1 MLPDILNLPEYRV
14 LQVDDSGPDYHIL
27 AETIAPPVVCIH
39 CGAASLVRYGHREQL
54 IHDLPI
60 HGKRVGISVDTRR
73 YRCKDCRKTFYEPLP
88 AVDERRRMT
97 TRLVNWLGEHSA
109 RKTFA
114 QLAEE
119 TGVSNMT
126 VKAVFDD
133 YAAQL
138 KSELRIETPRFMGI
152 DEIHLIRKPR
162 AVFTNI
168 RGSGHAES
176 RAAPGNCLV
185 VEMLANRD
193 KKSVIQYLASLP
205 DRKRI
210 QCVTMDMWRP
220 YKEAVQQ
227 VLPEASIIVDKF
239 HVLKMAN
246 AALDQ
251 LRKRLGANMTDRQ
264 RRTLMKDRKLLHMR
278 PKDLRPESALMLSG
292 WLRNLPELEAA
303 YDAKEA
309 FYGVYEAENATDA
322 KQKYHE
328 WEQGLSGSLKQAY
341 DPLITAWLNWE
352 NEILAYFDGRLTN
365 ACTESVNNLIR
376 VANRM
381 GRGYSFDVLRARML
395 LANHAGHRKRKL
407 YVRPKQDD
415 TQTMD
420 HFFALPSTQEDAE
433 EISEGVDI
441 STLLRLAEDG
451 LL

>member
-1 MLPDILNLPEYRV
+1 MSSDILNLSEYCV
-14 LQVDDSGPDYHIL
+14 LQVEDSGPDYLIR
-27 AETIAPPVVCIH
+27 AQTINPPTTCIH
-39 CGAASLVRYGHREQL
+39 CGDTSLVGYGHREQL

-60 HGKRVGISVDTRR
+60 HGKRVGIGIDTRR
-73 YRCKDCRKTFYEPLP
+73 YRCKGCRKTFYEPLP

-97 TRLVNWLGEHSA
+97 TRLVRWLGEHSV

-114 QLAEE
+114 QIAEE

-133 YAAQL
+133 YAAKL
-138 KSELRIETPRFMGI
+138 KSELRIETPQFMGI

-168 RGSGHAES
+168 RGTAQTES
-176 RAAPGNCLV
+176 MAVPGNCLV

-193 KKSVIQYLASLP
+193 KKSVIQYLSSLP

-220 YKEAVQQ
+220 YKEAVRQ

-251 LRKRLGANMTDRQ
+251 VRKSLGANMTARQ
-264 RRTLMKDRKLLHMR
+264 RRTLMKDRKLLLMR
-278 PKDLRPESALMLSG
+278 PKDLKPEAALMLSG

-303 YDAKEA
+303 YNAKEA
-309 FYGVYEAENATDA
+309 FYAVYETENATNA

-352 NEILAYFDGRLTN
+352 NEILAYFDWRLTN
-365 ACTESVNNLIR
+365 ACTESVNSLIR

-395 LANHAGHRKRKL
+395 LANHAGHRKRTL

-415 TQTMD
+415 TQNMT
-420 HFFALPSTQEDAE
+420 HFFALPSTQEDTE

-441 STLLRLAEDG
+441 STLLRLAEGG